1 MLRPFPSSTG
11 LSSAGKTESTILTF
25 ADLTTASEQEIEF
38 YEDCFPFAKQ
48 LQTTD
53 SEKTLKEE

>member
-1 MLRPFPSSTG
+1 M
-11 LSSAGKTESTILTF
+11 ESTIPTF
-25 ADLTTASEQEIEF
+25 ADLTTASEQETEF

-53 SEKTLKEE
+53 SAKTLKEE